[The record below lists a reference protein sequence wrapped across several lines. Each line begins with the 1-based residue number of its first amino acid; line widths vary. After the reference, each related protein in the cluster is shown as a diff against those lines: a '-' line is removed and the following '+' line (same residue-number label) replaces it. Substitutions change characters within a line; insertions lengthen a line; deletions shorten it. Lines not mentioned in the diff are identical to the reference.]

1 MIVTRLVLLTVL
13 IGAAV
18 TACAAPAASAND
30 LNLLDFVAEGM
41 TVDRTGAT
49 DVSAALTAAVNAA
62 NGMTYFASDHAPQ
75 PACIHV
81 PRGIYRVTQPP
92 PMFKG
97 AGCVIGDGSAQT
109 IINLTPGFS
118 GDLFSWAE
126 AWIVY
131 GTSGPTVRGL
141 RINGDPKARA
151 QQNALM
157 FYDRNDNVDLDD
169 LYIDRLPGRALGIG
183 LLRPAHSPGQAY
195 IRESHFQSLR
205 IFRSGRPEV
214 PAVEVTSQGG
224 GQLDGTNELS
234 ASQIDIFGSRGVS
247 LAIHNHSSGVVR
259 DLKFDSLRI
268 EGSDGAG
275 PDATITAGDLLQIG
289 DPSSA
294 GRIGHLSFTNL
305 ELIDPPQGYAAVR
318 IASSAAPG
326 QGPGRIYL
334 QGYIGGGLSNGE
346 GLRVD
351 NGRLIHAIF
360 DQILTKGTNIVI
372 GPGVTNIVL
381 DGSGAEKE
389 WTFSIDPA
397 AKGALLTP
405 ARNPSQAND

>member
-1 MIVTRLVLLTVL
+1 VIVPRPALLAVL
-13 IGAAV
+13 IAAV
-18 TACAAPAASAND
+18 ATAAATAATVATSAND
-30 LNLLDFVAEGM
+30 LNLLDFGLEGK
-41 TVDRTGAT
+41 TVDRTGAS
-49 DVSAALTAAVNAA
+49 DVSAALSAAVNAA
-62 NGMTYFASDHAPQ
+62 NGMTYFARDHAPQ
-75 PACIHV
+75 PACIHI
-81 PRGIYRVTQPP
+81 PSGIYKLTQAP

-126 AWIVY
+126 AWVVY
-131 GTSGPTVRGL
+131 GTSGATVRGL
-141 RINGDPKARA
+141 RINGDVRARA

-157 FYDRNDNVDLDD
+157 FYDRNDNVDLTD
-169 LYIDRLPGRALGIG
+169 LYIDHLPGRALGIG
-183 LLRPAHSPGQAY
+183 LLRPTNSSGQAY

-205 IFRSGRPEV
+205 IFGSGRPEV
-214 PAVEVTSQGG
+214 PAVEITSQGG
-224 GQLDGTNELS
+224 GHLDGTNEIS
-234 ASQIDIFGSRGVS
+234 ASQLDIFGSRGVS
-247 LAIHNHSSGVVR
+247 LAIHNHSSGVVC

-275 PDATITAGDLLQIG
+275 ADATTTAGDLLQIG
-289 DPSSA
+289 DPSSG

-318 IASSAAPG
+318 VASNAAPG

-351 NGRLIHAIF
+351 NGSMIHAVL
-360 DQILTKGTNIVI
+360 DQILTKGANVVI
-372 GPGVTNIVL
+372 GPGVKNIVL

-397 AKGALLTP
+397 AKGALMTP
-405 ARNPSQAND
+405 ARN